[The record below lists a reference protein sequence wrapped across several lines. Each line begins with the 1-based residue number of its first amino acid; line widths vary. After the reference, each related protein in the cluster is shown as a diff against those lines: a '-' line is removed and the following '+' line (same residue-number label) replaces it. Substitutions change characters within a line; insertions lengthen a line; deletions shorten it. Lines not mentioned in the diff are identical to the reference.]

1 MTPCD
6 LPSPDQLDRHPQ
18 LGPLAILEAVLE
30 VTECAVAAAHP
41 ELWLEDERG
50 PLAYQVPVEVNR
62 LLADADRLRKAI
74 GRYRASLRQPGKQ
87 GDTPCRDAD
96 GLPF

>member
-1 MTPCD
+1 MTPWD
-6 LPSPDQLDRHPQ
+6 LPSPDQLDRQPQ

-30 VTECAVAAAHP
+30 VAECAVAAAHP

-50 PLAYQVPVEVNR
+50 PLAYQVPVHVDR

-74 GRYRASLRQPGKQ
+74 GRYRASLRQPGKRS
-87 GDTPCRDAD
+87 DTPRGDAD
-96 GLPF
+96 DLPF